1 MYLKVHNTPTG
12 KIIAVCDKELIGKVL
27 DDGTIF
33 MDLDKNRSFYVGKIA
48 SKDEIKRE
56 LESFSSI
63 NFVGKNAIDLL
74 LGMNLVEKDS
84 VEKVSNVPFVQV
96 YDL

>member
-1 MYLKVHNTPTG
+1 MYLKVHDTPNG
-12 KIIAVCDKELIGKVL
+12 KIVAVCDKELIGKVL

-48 SKDEIKRE
+48 SKDEIKKE
-56 LESFSSI
+56 LASFSSL
-63 NFVGKNAIDLL
+63 NFVGKNAINLL
-74 LGMNLVEKDS
+74 LSLALVEKS
-84 VEKVSNVPFVQV
+84 SIEKVSSVPFVQV